1 MILNKSKKSD
11 KDAKSNTKSF
21 AAKYYEDKYINIDIF
36 IRVCLNEYT
45 EKKILQ
51 MERLL
56 AVLKIK
62 QYKNYWE
69 LLYNDFKDAI
79 KSTWNEKS
87 KNGSDSMTFSLN
99 KINHSFCYVTNELKD
114 PIYTEDEVILKLV
127 PFLNW
132 SMETRAFSLK
142 YKCKNQVKELLDREV
157 IDAYTEKDQDPKRV
171 NPFISS
177 KKSPKGIM
185 PQGINKSNLKESL
198 TKSAISLPKS
208 IIPSPKEFSDTVSSE
223 ILQEELTKQYQTT
236 SSHLKD
242 YFTTSM

>member
-1 MILNKSKKSD
+1 
-11 KDAKSNTKSF
+11 
-21 AAKYYEDKYINIDIF
+21 
-36 IRVCLNEYT
+36 
-45 EKKILQ
+45 

-62 QYKNYWE
+62 QYKNYCE

-87 KNGSDSMTFSLN
+87 KNGSDSMIFTLN
-99 KINHSFCYVTNELKD
+99 KINHSYWYVTKELRD
-114 PIYTEDEVILKLV
+114 PIYTEDDVILKLV
-127 PFLNW
+127 PFLNC

-142 YKCKNQVKELLDREV
+142 YKCKNQIKELLDKEV
-157 IDAYTEKDQDPKRV
+157 IDVYTDKDQDQKRIS
-171 NPFISS
+171 PFITT
-177 KKSPKGIM
+177 KKSPKGNI
-185 PQGINKSNLKESL
+185 QGINKSNLKESL

-208 IIPSPKEFSDTVSSE
+208 IIPSPKEFSDSASSE

-242 YFTTSM
+242 YFAV